1 MVNTGWCDITFGMST
16 VKADPPTVCPACTST
31 LAYPV
36 DWQQLADALWLTW
49 LRCPNCESVT
59 PRVLD
64 DDAVYELD
72 TTLDRGTFALM
83 EDLETIARDGSTEWL
98 IPGRPSS

>member
-1 MVNTGWCDITFGMST
+1 MVNTGWCDIKPAMST
-16 VKADPPTVCPACTST
+16 VNNPSPTVCLTCSSP

-36 DWQQLADALWLTW
+36 DWQQLADVLWLTW
-49 LRCPNCESVT
+49 LRCPNCESVV

-72 TTLDRGTFALM
+72 VTLDRGTHALM
-83 EDLETIARDGSTEWL
+83 QDLGKMARDMSTEWL
-98 IPGRPSS
+98 VPGLPSS

>member
-1 MVNTGWCDITFGMST
+1 MVNTGWCGITPAMST
-16 VKADPPTVCPACTST
+16 VNTESPTVCPTCSST

-36 DWQQLADALWLTW
+36 DWQQLAYELWLAW

-64 DDAVYELD
+64 DETVYALD
-72 TTLDRGTFALM
+72 VTLDRGTYALM
-83 EDLETIARDGSTEWL
+83 QNLERIARDGNTEWL
-98 IPGRPSS
+98 VPGLPSS